1 MSSLA
6 DYLYQK
12 NTLGREQVTLLA
24 FVCKKNEAWVLAHP
38 EYKLKTSEEKLFKK
52 YQQKRQERWPLAY
65 LIGKKSFYRHE
76 FFVSPA
82 VLIPRPESEIIVEKG
97 LEFAREHDRADF
109 LDLGTGSGALI
120 ISLAAAW
127 RQESAQSYR
136 RSNFYAGD
144 ISLAALKVASRNAQA
159 LRLDK
164 KITFR
169 QGSLF
174 LPFKKELAF
183 PSDRALFIAANLPYL
198 TPREHQ
204 AEKSLTHEPKL
215 ALVGGRDGLAFYRQ
229 LLQDLKTSLK
239 DHPFSLIMEI
249 NPQQASIL
257 VKKTKSLFPKA
268 EIKKVPDLSGRT
280 RFIQMQK

>member
-12 NTLGREQVTLLA
+12 NTLGREKIMLLA

-52 YQQKRQERWPLAY
+52 YQQKRQEHWPLAY
-65 LIGKKSFYRHE
+65 LIGKKSFYQHD

-97 LEFAREHDRADF
+97 LEFAREHDKADF

-127 RQESAQSYR
+127 RQESAQAYR

-144 ISLAALKVASRNAQA
+144 ISLAALKIARRNAQA
-159 LRLDK
+159 LRLNK

-169 QGSLF
+169 QGNLF
-174 LPFKKELAF
+174 LPFKKELALV
-183 PSDRALFIAANLPYL
+183 SDRALFIAANLPYL

-204 AEKSLTHEPKL
+204 AEKSLSHEPKL
-215 ALVGGRDGLAFYRQ
+215 ALLGGRDGLALYRQ
-229 LLQDLKTSLK
+229 LLQALKTNLK
-239 DHPFSLIMEI
+239 ERPFSLIMEI
-249 NPQQASIL
+249 NPQQATGLI
-257 VKKTKSLFPKA
+257 KKAKLLFPKA
-268 EIKKVPDLSGRT
+268 EIKKVSDLSGRT
-280 RFIQMQK
+280 RFVQIQK